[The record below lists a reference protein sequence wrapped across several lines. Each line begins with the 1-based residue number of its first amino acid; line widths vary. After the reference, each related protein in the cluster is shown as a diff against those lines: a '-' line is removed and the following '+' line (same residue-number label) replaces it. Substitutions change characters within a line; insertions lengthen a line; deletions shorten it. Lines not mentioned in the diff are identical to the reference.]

1 MKIDS
6 KKLKKADSMG
16 IKLIILFGSQA
27 QKRARSESDYDI
39 AVLTDDHNNIRDF
52 DNYSKILF
60 FLREALNIPD
70 YKIDLTNINE
80 ANPLLLHEIFSKNEL
95 IYGNQ
100 NVFDE
105 YRAFAFRTYIDAR
118 PLLELESFL
127 IKKRQL
133 FLNKII
139 ANKC

>member
-1 MKIDS
+1 MKINEE
-6 KKLKKADSMG
+6 KLKEADSEG
-16 IKLIILFGSQA
+16 IRLIILFGSQA
-27 QKRARSESDYDI
+27 DKSAHSESDYDV
-39 AVLTDDHNNIRDF
+39 AVLTDDRKNIRDF
-52 DNYSKILF
+52 DNYSKVLF
-60 FLREALNIPD
+60 FLREALGIPD

-80 ANPLLLHEIFSKNEL
+80 ANPLLLHEIFSKSAL

-100 NVFDE
+100 DIFDE
-105 YRAFAFRTYIDAR
+105 YRAFAFRTYIDAK
-118 PLLELESFL
+118 PLLELEDYL